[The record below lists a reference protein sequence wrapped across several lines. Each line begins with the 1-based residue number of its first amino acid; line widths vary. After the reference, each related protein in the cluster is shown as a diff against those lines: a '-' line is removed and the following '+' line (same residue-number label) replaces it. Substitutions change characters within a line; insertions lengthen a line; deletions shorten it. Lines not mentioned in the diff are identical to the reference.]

1 MTEYEPGDLFYWK
14 KMVKGKK
21 LSEKW
26 LGQFKV
32 IGKLSDK
39 VYKIEGP
46 RGRTMNLN
54 VGQLTRCKATLEYM

>member
-1 MTEYEPGDLFYWK
+1 
-14 KMVKGKK
+14 MVKGKK